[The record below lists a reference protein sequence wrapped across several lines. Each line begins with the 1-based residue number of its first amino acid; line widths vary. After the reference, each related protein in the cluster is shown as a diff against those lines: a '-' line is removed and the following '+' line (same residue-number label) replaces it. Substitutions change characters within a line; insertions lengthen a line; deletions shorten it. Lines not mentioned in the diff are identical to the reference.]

1 MPHVDRELFRRA
13 SQGDRDAFWQLVLPY
28 RGLIFSV
35 ALGSLRNHERAED
48 ELHEVLLIAFRS
60 LSNLRDPAKL
70 ANWLYSI
77 THNHIVDA
85 QRREQRLH
93 KALESAVREPAVV
106 VPISDLTA
114 KEEALTRMEEALG
127 HLPEPFR
134 VILGLKYMNDYS
146 CREIADIL
154 DIPET
159 TVKSRLFEARKLLR
173 KKTLALASDDKE
185 HNHAVQ

>member
-1 MPHVDRELFRRA
+1 MPTVDPGLFRRA
-13 SQGDRDAFWQLVLPY
+13 IQGDRDAFWQLVLPF
-28 RGLIFSV
+28 RGLIYSV
-35 ALGSLRNHERAED
+35 AFGSLRNHERAED
-48 ELHEVLLIAFRS
+48 ELHDVLLIAFRS
-60 LSNLRDPAKL
+60 LSSLRDPAKL
-70 ANWLYSI
+70 PNWLYSI
-77 THNHIVDA
+77 TRNHVLDT

-93 KALESAVREPAVV
+93 KALETAAREPALV
-106 VPISDLTA
+106 VPLSDSA
-114 KEEALTRMEEALG
+114 EREEALVRMEEALR

-154 DIPET
+154 GLPDT

-185 HNHAVQ
+185 HNHGVQ